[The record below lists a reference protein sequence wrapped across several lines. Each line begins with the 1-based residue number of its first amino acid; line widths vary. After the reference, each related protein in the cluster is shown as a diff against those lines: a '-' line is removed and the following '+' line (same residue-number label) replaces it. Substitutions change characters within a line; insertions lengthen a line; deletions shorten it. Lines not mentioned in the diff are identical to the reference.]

1 MTAIAYGASTLPGFP
16 DAQTVTTRPGVF
28 VAVRIAVS
36 VTGAAASGRKLPTP
50 TTYAVWPSGLIA
62 ISSGPGPTLIGLPAL
77 LLAARIGVTV
87 FPALFAT

>member
-1 MTAIAYGASTLPGFP
+1 VI
-16 DAQTVTTRPGVF
+16 TRPGLF

-36 VTGAAASGRKLPTP
+36 VTGAAASGGRLPTP
-50 TTYAVWPSGLIA
+50 TTYAIWLSGLTA

-77 LLAARIGVTV
+77 LLAAQIGVTV

>member
-1 MTAIAYGASTLPGFP
+1 MI
-16 DAQTVTTRPGVF
+16 TRPGLF

-36 VTGAAASGRKLPTP
+36 VTGAAASSGRRLPTP